1 ENHFGL
7 EVKRVPGEL
16 TEPQNLGEPLFLKF
30 PTFSATADMAG
41 ISRVMGGYHIPTENV
56 EGLKLGRKIGISVF
70 KKYQYYVNG
79 KN

>member
-1 ENHFGL
+1 
-7 EVKRVPGEL
+7 L
-16 TEPQNLGEPLFLKF
+16 TEPKNTGEPLFLEF

-41 ISRVMGGYHIPTENV
+41 ISRVMGGYHIPVENV
-56 EGLKLGRKIGISVF
+56 EGLTLGRKIGNNIF